1 MCYGMF
7 LIYNYITLVKMELIS
22 LDERE
27 YRKTN
32 NIVVIQ
38 TVRAL
43 CTFARKQCWE
53 KVIWWTNLVPCFHAR
68 DFNLD
73 HQLFFFFLSFYSSC
87 YKPIFLALF
96 IFHFILNELE
106 THLRG
111 ITIKKHKEKLRESKC
126 LCHFSDG

>member
-1 MCYGMF
+1 MMNSVCYGMF

-43 CTFARKQCWE
+43 CMFAGKQ
-53 KVIWWTNLVPCFHAR
+53 
-68 DFNLD
+68 
-73 HQLFFFFLSFYSSC
+73 S
-87 YKPIFLALF
+87 
-96 IFHFILNELE
+96 
-106 THLRG
+106 
-111 ITIKKHKEKLRESKC
+111 
-126 LCHFSDG
+126 